1 VFSTDTD
8 VNAKAIDLF
17 SDEYLT
23 RISRIKLPNTKVKIL
38 TQLLKKKVEEF
49 KKINK
54 IKAKTFEERLKAVLD
69 NYNNRMTDAE
79 YVKKILDDVSDQ
91 LMDLINKL
99 KEEENSFSAM
109 GIDYEEKSFFDILVA
124 VAEKFQF
131 EFPESENILL
141 AKEIRAALRDKEKY
155 ADWANSTQ
163 IKALMQADI
172 ILILAKHGYPPTP
185 PEIYEKVY
193 SDILEQAENFKKYS
207 DD

>member
-1 VFSTDTD
+1 
-8 VNAKAIDLF
+8 
-17 SDEYLT
+17 
-23 RISRIKLPNTKVKIL
+23 
-38 TQLLKKKVEEF
+38 
-49 KKINK
+49 
-54 IKAKTFEERLKAVLD
+54 
-69 NYNNRMTDAE
+69 M
-79 YVKKILDDVSDQ
+79 SDQ
-91 LMDLINKL
+91 LMDLIKKL

>member
-1 VFSTDTD
+1 
-8 VNAKAIDLF
+8 
-17 SDEYLT
+17 
-23 RISRIKLPNTKVKIL
+23 
-38 TQLLKKKVEEF
+38 
-49 KKINK
+49 
-54 IKAKTFEERLKAVLD
+54 
-69 NYNNRMTDAE
+69 
-79 YVKKILDDVSDQ
+79 
-91 LMDLINKL
+91 MDLIKKL

-131 EFPESENILL
+131 EFPDSENILL

-185 PEIYEKVY
+185 PEIYENVY

>member
-1 VFSTDTD
+1 M
-8 VNAKAIDLF
+8 
-17 SDEYLT
+17 
-23 RISRIKLPNTKVKIL
+23 
-38 TQLLKKKVEEF
+38 
-49 KKINK
+49 
-54 IKAKTFEERLKAVLD
+54 D
-69 NYNNRMTDAE
+69 NYNSRMTDAE

-91 LMDLINKL
+91 LMDLIKKL